1 MFEILFIGLFI
12 LGYLMIA
19 MEHPLKINKTAT
31 ALVMGT
37 GLWVLYRYALPAFE
51 AGISPEVIV
60 PTVESQLM
68 ETVGEIGE
76 TILLLL
82 GAMTIVQVVDFHGG
96 FSYVADVITTRDKRK
111 LLWAIAGFTFVL
123 SAVLDNMTT
132 TIVMIMILR
141 RIVGDRDLRLFY
153 AGMTVIAA
161 NEGGAFSPIGD
172 VTTIMLWV
180 NGNVTAGSIVPML
193 LIPSIV
199 SILLPL
205 LIATPFLHGEVTPPE
220 DTLVSAEE
228 EELAEL
234 QHRMTGRE
242 KLIILALGVSVL
254 LLTPVFKAVT
264 HLPPF
269 LAMLGGLGVI
279 WGYTDIFYRR
289 KRKYIKE
296 GLMRHVSL
304 VVQTVDISTLLFFFG
319 ILMSVKTLELT
330 GILSSL
336 ATHLEVLGLE
346 VQSFLIGAASSLVD
360 NVPLVAASMGM
371 YKIDPASTQLCVDGE
386 FWNLI
391 AFCAGTGGSL
401 LIIGSAAGVIMMGLE
416 KVSFAWYMR
425 RITPLAVLGYIAG
438 FAILILQTALMS

>member
-1 MFEILFIGLFI
+1 MFEVLFITLFI

-19 MEHPLKINKTAT
+19 LEHPLKINKAAT

-51 AGISPEVIV
+51 SAVAPDAVV
-60 PTVESQLM
+60 PLVESRLM

-96 FSYVADVITTRDKRK
+96 FSYVADIVTSRKKRT
-111 LLWAIAGFTFVL
+111 LLWVIASIAFIF

-141 RIVGDRDLRLFY
+141 RIIGDRDLRLFY
-153 AGMTVIAA
+153 AGITVISA
-161 NEGGAFSPIGD
+161 NAGGAFSPIGD

-180 NGNVTAGSIVPML
+180 NGNVTAGSLVPSL
-193 LIPSIV
+193 FLPSVFAILIPLIV
-199 SILLPL
+199 V
-205 LIATPFLHGEVTPPE
+205 TPFLHGEVLPPD
-220 DTLVSAEE
+220 DTEISEE
-228 EELAEL
+228 QKALAEL
-234 QHRMTGRE
+234 QHRMTKHE
-242 KLIILALGVSVL
+242 KLIILTLGVGVL
-254 LLTPVFKAVT
+254 LFTPVFKAVT

-269 LAMLGGLGVI
+269 LAMLGGLGVL
-279 WGYTDIFYRR
+279 WMYTDIFYRR

-296 GLMRHVSL
+296 GLMRQVSQ
-304 VVQTVDISTLLFFFG
+304 VVQTVDIATLLFFFG
-319 ILMSVKTLELT
+319 ILMSVKTLEFT
-330 GILSSL
+330 GILGSL
-336 ATHLEVLGLE
+336 AMHLEALGLE
-346 VQSFLIGAASSLVD
+346 TQSFLIGVASSIVD

-371 YKIDPASTQLCVDGE
+371 YKIDPTSAQLCVDGE

-391 AFCAGTGGSL
+391 AYCAGTGGSL

-416 KVSFAWYMR
+416 KVSFAWYLR
-425 RITPLAVLGYIAG
+425 RISPLAVLGYIAG
-438 FAILILQTALMS
+438 FAMLILQSRLF